1 MAMAILFSKIF
12 KILNIDLL
20 VLFAILIIV
29 SAIHIY
35 ISIYSI
41 NDIYNY
47 SINNYMEKK
56 LYLDL
61 YILIKVLIGIEND
74 SIMLR

>member
-1 MAMAILFSKIF
+1 MAILCYYNVR
-12 KILNIDLL
+12 ILNFDLP
-20 VLFAILIIV
+20 VVFAILIIV
-29 SAIHIY
+29 SVIHIY
-35 ISIYSI
+35 ISIFSI

-47 SINNYMEKK
+47 SLNNNMEKK